1 MVVALFHCS
10 KGTAMCSFLKSATL
24 LFLVAATLALAD
36 GKAGLIDDG
45 RYADDAAARKAWRP
59 VGATAPA
66 AAATLDGQKTLRLP
80 CNFAGT
86 THERA
91 SWDRKV
97 KLDLVPC
104 QGIQFKVFCKNP
116 APISHFSVYFQSG
129 GGWYSTG
136 FFPETSGW
144 STITIN
150 KASTRSEGTPAG
162 WGHIETIRISAWRGR
177 NEDTEMLVSDL
188 RMTGVLGVDASIAVV
203 RAESLARGR
212 SSEAKS
218 ADQFVENVTQNLTA
232 LGVGCSMLSDLDLTT
247 EWLAKAKLVILPHN
261 PGMPDAAADVLVK
274 FLNAGGKLLAF
285 YNLPSKLRPVVKIES
300 GAHIKAKQPGDFS
313 AIRFA
318 PGALAGAPK
327 LVGQRSWNI
336 TEAKPVAGAS
346 RALAEWLDD
355 KGQPTGHAAVVA
367 SDNCIVMSHVLLGD
381 DLINKRR
388 MLLAMVGRLD
398 PDIWWKTTN
407 AGIARIG
414 QIGGCKNFDE
424 AAALITKTAKG
435 NRKAKAAL
443 DAARKLCG
451 EAVAFGMKEK
461 YVEASDK
468 AAAATQ
474 RLNEAFCM
482 AQQPLKGEFRAFWCH
497 SAFGVEGME
506 WDEAIKRLADNG
518 FTAIFPNMLWGGVAF
533 YNSKTLPVA
542 RDVAEKGDQIAKCL
556 AACKKYGVQI
566 HVWKVNWNTGHRVP
580 KEFLDKMRS
589 EGRLQMSSRGK
600 EDPWLCPSHPEN
612 QKLEIASMV
621 EVARDYDVDG
631 IHFDY
636 IRYPDG
642 DHCFCDGCRARF
654 AKAAGVEVKNWPKD
668 ALSGGPLRQPWLD
681 FRRSNITAV
690 VKAVSEQARVV
701 KPEIK
706 ISGAV
711 FRNWATDRDGVG
723 QDWKLWCDKGWFDFV
738 CPMDY
743 TESDRQFDTWIA
755 LQKDW
760 AGKVPVYPGI
770 GVSSSGSRLGAD
782 RTIGQIAV
790 TRRHDTKGF
799 IIFNYGV
806 AEAKDLVPMLG
817 LGITAKR

>member
-1 MVVALFHCS
+1 MKSSALF
-10 KGTAMCSFLKSATL
+10 AIL
-24 LFLVAATLALAD
+24 LSLPLAVPPVFAED
-36 GKAGLIDDG
+36 KAGLIDDC
-45 RYADDAAARKAWRP
+45 RYADDASARNAWRP
-59 VGATAPA
+59 MGGSAPA
-66 AAATLDGQKTLRLP
+66 SAATLGGLKALRLP

-86 THERA
+86 TIERA

-136 FFPETSGW
+136 FFPETAGW

-162 WGHIETIRISAWRGR
+162 WGNIETIRISAWRGR
-177 NEDTEMLVSDL
+177 SEDTELFLGDL

-212 SSEAKS
+212 SGEAKS
-218 ADQFVENVTQNLTA
+218 ADQFAESVTQNLAA
-232 LGVGCSMLSDLDLTT
+232 LGIGCSMISDLDLTA
-247 EWLAKAKLVILPHN
+247 ERLAKAKLVILPHN
-261 PGMPDAAADVLVK
+261 PGLPDSADGALIK
-274 FLNAGGKLLAF
+274 FLNGGGKILAF
-285 YNLPSKLRPVVKIES
+285 YVLPAKLQPVVKIQA
-300 GAHIKAKQPGDFS
+300 GAHIKAKQAGDFA

-318 PGALAGAPK
+318 DGALSGAPP

-336 TEAKPVAGAS
+336 HDAKAVAGAS
-346 RALAEWLDD
+346 RVLAEWLD
-355 KGQPTGHAAVVA
+355 GQGRPTGHAAVVA
-367 SDNCIVMSHVLLGD
+367 SDNCMLMTHVLLDD

-388 MLLAMVGRLD
+388 MLLAMVGHLE
-398 PDIWWKTTN
+398 PDLWWQTTN

-414 QIGGCKNFDE
+414 RIGGCKTFDE
-424 AAALITKTAKG
+424 AAALITKSAG
-435 NRKAKAAL
+435 GSRKAGAAL
-443 DAARKLCG
+443 EAARQLRD
-451 EAVAFGMKEK
+451 EAVALGVKEK
-461 YVEASDK
+461 YVEASEK
-468 AAAATQ
+468 AAAAAQ
-474 RLNEAFCM
+474 RLSEAFCM
-482 AQQPLKGEFRAFWCH
+482 AQQPLAGEFRAFWCH

-533 YNSKTLPVA
+533 YNSKVLPVA
-542 RDVAEKGDQIAKCL
+542 ADVAEKGDQIAKCL

-580 KEFLDKMRS
+580 AGFVERMRQ
-589 EGRLQMSSRGK
+589 EGRLQKSSKGK
-600 EDPWLCPSHPEN
+600 EEPWLCPSHPEN
-612 QKLEIASMV
+612 QKLEIAAMV
-621 EVARDYDVDG
+621 EVARDYGVDG

-642 DHCFCDGCRARF
+642 DHCFCDGCRERF
-654 AKAAGVEVKNWPKD
+654 AKAAGVEIKNWPKD
-668 ALSGGPLRQPWLD
+668 ALNNGPLRPQWLD
-681 FRRSNITAV
+681 WRRGNITAV
-690 VKAVSEQARVV
+690 VKAVSEQARAL
-701 KPEIK
+701 KPKIK
-706 ISGAV
+706 ISAAV

-723 QDWKLWCDKGWFDFV
+723 QDWKLWCDKGWLDFV

-743 TESDRQFDTWIA
+743 TESDRQFDGWIT

-760 AGKVPVYPGI
+760 AGRVPVYPGI

-782 RTIGQIAV
+782 RTIGQINI

-806 AEAKDLVPMLG
+806 TEARDLVPMLG
-817 LGITAKR
+817 LGITAQQ

>member
-1 MVVALFHCS
+1 MKPFALPAILS
-10 KGTAMCSFLKSATL
+10 SL
-24 LFLVAATLALAD
+24 LLAAAAVLAD
-36 GKAGLIDDG
+36 NKPGMIDDCH
-45 RYADDAAARKAWRP
+45 YADDAAAQKAWRP
-59 VGATAPA
+59 MGGSAPA
-66 AAATLDGQKTLRLP
+66 AAVTLDGRKALRLP

-86 THERA
+86 TMERA

-116 APISHFSVYFQSG
+116 APVSHFSVYFQSG

-136 FFPETSGW
+136 FFPEAAGW

-162 WGHIETIRISAWRGR
+162 WGNIETIRISAWRGR
-177 NEDTEMLVSDL
+177 NEDTELFVSDL
-188 RMTGVLGVDASIAVV
+188 RMTGVLGVDASVAVV
-203 RAESLARGR
+203 RGESLARGR
-212 SSEAKS
+212 SGESKA
-218 ADQFVENVTQNLTA
+218 ADQFAEGVTQNLAA
-232 LGVGCSMLSDLDLTT
+232 LGIGCSMISDLDLTA
-247 EWLAKAKLVILPHN
+247 ERLAKAKLVILPHN
-261 PGMPDAAADVLVK
+261 PSMPDSAADALIK
-274 FLNAGGKLLAF
+274 FLGRGGNLLVF
-285 YNLPSKLRPVVKIES
+285 YCLPAKLRSVVKIE
-300 GAHIKAKQPGDFS
+300 GGPHTKASHPGQFS
-313 AIRFA
+313 AIRFTDGA
-318 PGALAGAPK
+318 LPGAPTLI
-327 LVGQRSWNI
+327 GQRSWNI
-336 TEAKPVAGAS
+336 NAAKAVPGAS
-346 RALAEWLDD
+346 RVLAEWLDD

-367 SDNCIVMSHVLLGD
+367 SDNCIVMSHVLLDD
-381 DLINKRR
+381 DLVNKRR
-388 MLLAMVGRLD
+388 MLLAMVGHLE

-424 AAALITKTAKG
+424 VAALITKTAKG

-443 DAARKLCG
+443 DSARKLRD
-451 EAVAFGMKEK
+451 EAVALGVKEK
-461 YVEASDK
+461 YVEATEK

-518 FTAIFPNMLWGGVAF
+518 FTAIVPNMLWGGVAF

-542 RDVAEKGDQIAKCL
+542 PDVAEKGDQIAKCI
-556 AACKKYGVQI
+556 AACKKNGVQI

-600 EDPWLCPSHPEN
+600 EEPWLCPSHPDN

-636 IRYPDG
+636 IRYPGG
-642 DHCFCDGCRARF
+642 DHCFCPGCRERF
-654 AKAAGVEVKNWPKD
+654 GKAAGVEIKNWPQD
-668 ALSGGPLRQPWLD
+668 ALGKGPFRQQWLD

-690 VKAVSEQARVV
+690 VKAVSEQARVA
-701 KPEIK
+701 KPKIK
-706 ISGAV
+706 ISAAV

-723 QDWKLWCDKGWFDFV
+723 QDWKLWCDNGWLDFV

-743 TESDRQFDTWIA
+743 TESDRQFDSWIA

-782 RTIGQIAV
+782 RTIGQIAI
-790 TRRHDTKGF
+790 TRRHDTRGF

-806 AEAKDLVPMLG
+806 TEAKDLVPMLG